1 MEEKPVVFVIDD
13 DASIRKALSNLLK
26 SVGFDPRP
34 FASAQDFLKST
45 PPHVP
50 SCIVSDIRMPGL
62 SGLDLQHELAKAKR
76 WVPIV
81 FITGHGDIPMSVRAM
96 KSGAVDF
103 LAKPFREQD
112 LLDAVKAGIERD
124 AGRRKNEGAVSD
136 VRRRFETL
144 TRREQEVMKSV
155 VNGLLNK
162 QIASS
167 MGLSEVTV
175 KVHRSHLMRKM
186 QAKSLAELIHMANLL
201 GMTAAAP
208 NAPHTG
214 VLVG

>member
-13 DASIRKALSNLLK
+13 DASIRKALSSLFK
-26 SVGFDPRP
+26 SVGLDPRP
-34 FASAQDFLKST
+34 FASAQDFLETT
-45 PPHVP
+45 PPDVP

-62 SGLDLQHELAKAKR
+62 SGLDLQHELAKAQR
-76 WVPIV
+76 RVPIV

-124 AGRRKNEGAVSD
+124 AGRRRNEGAVSD
-136 VRRRFETL
+136 VRRRFDTL
-144 TRREQEVMKSV
+144 TPREQEVMKSL

-162 QIASS
+162 QIANSL
-167 MGLSEVTV
+167 GLSEVTV

-186 QAKSLAELIHMANLL
+186 RAKSLAELIHMANLL

-208 NAPHTG
+208 
-214 VLVG
+214 

>member
-1 MEEKPVVFVIDD
+1 MEDKPVVFVIDD
-13 DASIRKALSNLLK
+13 DASIRKALSNLFK

-34 FASAQDFLKST
+34 FASAQDFLEIT
-45 PPHVP
+45 PPDVP
-50 SCIVSDIRMPGL
+50 SCIVSDIRMQGL
-62 SGLDLQHELAKAKR
+62 SGIDLQHELVKAKR
-76 WVPIV
+76 EVPIV
-81 FITGHGDIPMSVRAM
+81 FITGHGDVPMSVRAM

-103 LAKPFREQD
+103 LTKPFREQD

-124 AGRRKNEGAVSD
+124 VSRRRNDGAVSG
-136 VRRRFETL
+136 VRRRFDTL

-155 VNGLLNK
+155 VSGLLNK

-201 GMTAAAP
+201 GMTGPAP
-208 NAPHTG
+208 
-214 VLVG
+214 

>member
-45 PPHVP
+45 PPDVP

-62 SGLDLQHELAKAKR
+62 SGLDLQHELAKARR

-81 FITGHGDIPMSVRAM
+81 FITGHGDIPMSVSAM

-124 AGRRKNEGAVSD
+124 AGRRRNEGLVSD
-136 VRRRFETL
+136 VRRRFDTL

-208 NAPHTG
+208 
-214 VLVG
+214 